1 MKGLIQNSLA
11 FSTIFGP
18 LFSMYKTNSTRK
30 YVKIFYLIV
39 LISISARVFAQD
51 GCTYEPSSKVEKL
64 IAQSKDTKKYEA
76 DERIGFLDKALE
88 EEPNCLP
95 CLRRLGEVEYLRA
108 KRGGSF
114 NSAKS
119 TFEKLVEL
127 CPEYHSEPYYFLGA
141 MCYAD
146 KEYDKAVVWFEKFMK
161 FPDSDPTKFEKDYD
175 KKYAEVEEALK
186 SVKAYA
192 EIYAEKIDFKPIKV
206 SGVTSPNDEYLPFI
220 SPDGEVMFITRFIS
234 KQAKGDVA
242 PKLIEEFTWCKRS
255 DIQSTFDN
263 GVPLPPP
270 FNQGSNC
277 GGATIS
283 LDNRE
288 LIVAMKNPQ
297 EKNPQNIDLFS
308 TRYEMSTNDKGERI
322 YNWGELVSLG
332 ENINTPDGF
341 EAQPSLSGD
350 GQTLIFVG
358 RRAECMKGSD
368 GEVSHDLFI
377 SKRQSDGSW
386 GKCKLLPGPANT
398 SGHEKSPFIH
408 SDSHTL
414 YFGSTGHLGV
424 GGMDIFYCQ
433 LNPDGS
439 TSEPKNIGYP
449 INTEAD
455 ELGIV
460 VSSTGDIAYF
470 GARNFQ
476 GSKGWDIYQ
485 FDMPEKAKPER
496 VMIVKGS
503 VADENG
509 NPPADARVEIN
520 YQDSKKKEEVKV
532 NSDDGSYAAI
542 VKVKT
547 KENVTLSVKSDNLAF
562 NTATIVRKD
571 DPPADVVKVKV
582 ETQEIKEGKPFVIN
596 DIFYTT
602 GKADI
607 EEQSKPTLDA
617 FAAYLLEHPTME
629 IEIQG
634 HTDNVGDDKANF
646 ALSGER
652 AFEVLKYLTSKG
664 VPGKRIKAQG
674 YGETK
679 PIADNATDEGRKKNR
694 RTAFVIKKL

>member
-1 MKGLIQNSLA
+1 
-11 FSTIFGP
+11 
-18 LFSMYKTNSTRK
+18 
-30 YVKIFYLIV
+30 VKIFYILLLVI
-39 LISISARVFAQD
+39 ISNPLFSQD

-76 DERIGFLDKALE
+76 DERTAFLDKALE

-95 CLRRLGEVEYLRA
+95 CLRRLGEIEYLRA
-108 KRGGSF
+108 KRGGTF
-114 NSAKS
+114 NAAKS
-119 TFEKLVEL
+119 NFEKLVEL

-146 KEYDKAVVWFEKFMK
+146 KEYDKAAEWFEKFMK

-192 EIYAEKIDFKPIKV
+192 EIYSEKIDFSPVKV
-206 SGVTSPNDEYLPFI
+206 QGVTSANDEYLPFI

-234 KQAKGDVA
+234 KQAKGDVSA
-242 PKLIEEFTWCKRS
+242 KLVEEFTWCKRS
-255 DIQSTFDN
+255 DINSKFDT

-297 EKNPQNIDLFS
+297 PKNPQNIDLFS

-322 YNWGELVSLG
+322 YNWGELVNLG
-332 ENINTPDGF
+332 EDINTPDGF

-358 RRAECMKGSD
+358 RRAECIKGTD
-368 GEVSHDLFI
+368 GDVSHDLFI
-377 SKRQSDGSW
+377 SKRQADGSW
-386 GKCKLLPGPANT
+386 GKCNLLPGPVNT
-398 SGHEKSPFIH
+398 NGHEKSPFIH

-433 LNPDGS
+433 LNADG
-439 TSEPKNIGYP
+439 TTTAPKNIGYP
-449 INTEAD
+449 INTDAD

-460 VSSTGDIAYF
+460 VSSSGDIAYF

-485 FDMPEKAKPER
+485 FNMPEKAKPER
-496 VMIVKGS
+496 VMIVKGV

-509 NPPADARVEIN
+509 NPPADAKVEIN
-520 YQDSKKKEEVKV
+520 YQESKKKEEVKV

-542 VKVKT
+542 VKVKE

-562 NTATIVRKD
+562 NSSTIVKKD
-571 DPPADVVKVKV
+571 EPVADVVKVKV

-596 DIFYTT
+596 DIYYTT

-607 EEQSKPTLDA
+607 EDQSKPTLDA
-617 FAAYLLEHPTME
+617 FAEYLLEHPSME

-634 HTDNVGDDKANF
+634 HTDNIGDDKANF

-679 PIADNATDEGRKKNR
+679 PIADNTTDEGRKKNR